1 MAEYCYN
8 TSYHTSLKSTSFE
21 VTYGYPPPSLTDY
34 IPDSTKNHVVEE
46 HLQHRTKQI
55 AEIKHNLAQAQERKK
70 KQVDKGRKETQFKEG
85 EWVYLRLQ
93 PYRQSSMPRNKNGKL
108 AYKYFGSF
116 KILKK
121 VGEVAYQL
129 DLPKEARIHSTFHVS
144 LLKKWVEKGT
154 EATHS

>member
-1 MAEYCYN
+1 
-8 TSYHTSLKSTSFE
+8 
-21 VTYGYPPPSLTDY
+21 
-34 IPDSTKNHVVEE
+34 
-46 HLQHRTKQI
+46 
-55 AEIKHNLAQAQERKK
+55 
-70 KQVDKGRKETQFKEG
+70 
-85 EWVYLRLQ
+85 
-93 PYRQSSMPRNKNGKL
+93 MPRNKNGKL